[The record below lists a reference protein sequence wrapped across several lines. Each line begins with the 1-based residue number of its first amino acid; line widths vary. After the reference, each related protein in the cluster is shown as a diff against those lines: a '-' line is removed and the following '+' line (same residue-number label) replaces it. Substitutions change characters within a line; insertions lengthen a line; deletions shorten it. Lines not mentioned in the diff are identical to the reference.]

1 MQGAKNGDRVRIN
14 YIVKT
19 GSGERI
25 EANLAGIP
33 MEFTIGK
40 DETIEGFEKGLLD
53 MKTGEIKSIHLSP
66 DQAYG
71 QREERKVFE
80 MPKERLPKDL
90 TPVSARSSKCTGR
103 TDLNSP
109 QPLQNI
115 RKKVLRWT
123 RIILFQEKTSFL
135 TWSSWQYYGKP
146 LNCKMQN

>member
-33 MEFTIGK
+33 REFTIGK
-40 DETIEGFEKGLLD
+40 DETIEGFEKGILD
-53 MKTGEIKSIHLSP
+53 MKTGEIKTIHLSP

-80 MPKERLPKDL
+80 MPKERLPKDFD
-90 TPVSARSSKCTGR
+90 PRMGQVIQMHRPDGSQFSATVIEYTEKGFKM
-103 TDLNSP
+103 DANH
-109 QPLQNI
+109 PLSGKDI
-115 RKKVLRWT
+115 VFDVELLA
-123 RIILFQEKTSFL
+123 ILS
-135 TWSSWQYYGKP
+135 
-146 LNCKMQN
+146 